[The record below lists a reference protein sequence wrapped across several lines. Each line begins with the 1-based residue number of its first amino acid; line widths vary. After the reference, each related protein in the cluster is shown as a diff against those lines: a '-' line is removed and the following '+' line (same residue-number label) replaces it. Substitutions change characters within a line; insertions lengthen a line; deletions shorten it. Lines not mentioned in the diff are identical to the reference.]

1 MSDTIFLDP
10 VPESDK
16 TVYVQVKSTLSGDFK
31 GLKELVTQDL
41 QHNGWTVV
49 NSIDKAHDMIQ
60 INVLQ
65 AGQAKNEA
73 AAWGALSGGFGAD
86 ILTGGLL
93 GLAAGYATGSVGAG
107 IGVGAAATGISWV
120 ANQLVEVECRYP
132 P

>member
-1 MSDTIFLDP
+1 MNTVMKKALTMTVASSMILLTGCAAMSTAIKHRNLKVESKMSDTIFLDP
-10 VPESDK
+10 VSEHEK

-31 GLKELVTQDL
+31 GLKELVSQDL

-73 AAWGALSGGFGAD
+73 AAWGA
-86 ILTGGLL
+86 
-93 GLAAGYATGSVGAG
+93 
-107 IGVGAAATGISWV
+107 
-120 ANQLVEVECRYP
+120 
-132 P
+132 